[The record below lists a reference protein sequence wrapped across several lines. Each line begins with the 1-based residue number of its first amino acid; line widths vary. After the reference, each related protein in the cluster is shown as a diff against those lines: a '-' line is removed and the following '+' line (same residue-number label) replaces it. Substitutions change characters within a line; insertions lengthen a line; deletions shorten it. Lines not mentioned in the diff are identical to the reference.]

1 MFDTL
6 DGLWQDALLMTLFQH
21 VCARVKPFQVQ
32 AGLLWEKTARQFTIN
47 HSPHHNKTHCLAK
60 GRDSQREGLR
70 TPTAAASEALTYH
83 RAAVPVG
90 GFGWGDRRLFGRGC
104 AGCTRRSSSVGTG
117 ENRGQSPGGW
127 GGGSCGN
134 DCLCHS
140 GGCGGGVSFCSA
152 AGRWGILS
160 LRFICLLG
168 SGGRSFG
175 RKQRLAG
182 NMWLLRRL

>member
-1 MFDTL
+1 MCGQRWGWRGRWVRGCHVHRQQCGAARCHCPVTW
-6 DGLWQDALLMTLFQH
+6 GLGGEGSLRWVGRQDASLRWERRGRLGQA
-21 VCARVKPFQVQ
+21 CATVY
-32 AGLLWEKTARQFTIN
+32 
-47 HSPHHNKTHCLAK
+47 CLRK
-60 GRDSQREGLR
+60 FR
-70 TPTAAASEALTYH
+70 YH
-83 RAAVPVG
+83 GAAVPVG

-127 GGGSCGN
+127 GGGSSGN
-134 DCLCHS
+134 NSLCHS

-160 LRFICLLG
+160 LRFICFLG

-175 RKQRLAG
+175 GKQRLAG
-182 NMWLLRRL
+182 NVWLLRRL